1 VTRKIPYLLASLQ
14 PSGIALHIGVA
25 ARHVVN
31 ELEVNRYFV
40 DDKHRDIRENAMRS
54 VLNFE
59 TKGRSE

>member
-1 VTRKIPYLLASLQ
+1 
-14 PSGIALHIGVA
+14 
-25 ARHVVN
+25 
-31 ELEVNRYFV
+31 LEVNRYFV